1 MLLVVARW
9 AIITPT
15 FRAVVPL
22 RGTLVGVVLGLVPAV
37 GPLGVFHVGVFVDDC
52 HHIGNDLGVGLE
64 HLPPQFDTVEAFN
77 EVVDDVPVINLHN
90 RITVSKVPVDIS

>member
-1 MLLVVARW
+1 M
-9 AIITPT
+9 
-15 FRAVVPL
+15 
-22 RGTLVGVVLGLVPAV
+22 
-37 GPLGVFHVGVFVDDC
+37 FVDDC

-77 EVVDDVPVINLHN
+77 EVVDDVPVINLRN